1 MRTLSK
7 PVNLFYIMTTTKSNS
22 TTELNT
28 VILRGIVD
36 KLNRIDGLRLNMDGL
51 EALREIRDAVENL
64 SCEVIAYR
72 MPIFEDSVYEL

>member
-1 MRTLSK
+1 LRTLSK

>member
-1 MRTLSK
+1 
-7 PVNLFYIMTTTKSNS
+7 MTNTNIKSNA
-22 TTELNT
+22 TPELNT

-36 KLNRIDGLRLNMDGL
+36 KLNRIDGLRLNIDGL